1 MKHKSPGGQFG
12 ESAADVRYIA
22 PLAEMDVPIFDD
34 VGAPILA
41 EMDVIF
47 EEVAVDIVEM
57 DVPIFEE
64 VGAPILAEMDV
75 IFEEVAV
82 DIVEMDVPIF
92 EEVDLVFEEVVVPI
106 AEIVPSP

>member
-64 VGAPILAEMDV
+64 V
-75 IFEEVAV
+75 
-82 DIVEMDVPIF
+82 
-92 EEVDLVFEEVVVPI
+92 DLVFEEVVVPI